1 MARQQ
6 NDRDAKDPRLRARNT
21 EIIRRMSE
29 LSRRLAEMPEDDPE
43 YAELAG
49 KVLSLVMELDFSLLR
64 TAGGEDEPRLER
76 GWALDELSQ
85 ASLGEVQKIAA
96 SQIRILDTYHATVLQ
111 QASMSFRAALVA
123 AVIGL
128 LFFLAAVAFLLMN
141 QPQGLATVTVIG
153 GALVEVISGIN
164 FWLYG
169 KTTTQLADF
178 HDRLDRTQRF
188 LLANSICESLTGK
201 NKETARRQLVNTIA
215 TVGFGPVGPTEAAT
229 DTS

>member
-1 MARQQ
+1 M
-6 NDRDAKDPRLRARNT
+6 L
-21 EIIRRMSE
+21 ELERRR
-29 LSRRLAEMPEDDPE
+29 RRLTRED
-43 YAELAG
+43 A
-49 KVLSLVMELDFSLLR
+49 
-64 TAGGEDEPRLER
+64 PRRDRVE
-76 GWALDELSQ
+76 ALDELSET
-85 ASLGEVQKIAA
+85 SLGEVQKVAA
-96 SQIRILDTYHATVLQ
+96 SQIRILDTYYTTVLA

-128 LFFLAAVAFLLMN
+128 VFFLAAVAFLLMN
-141 QPQGLATVTVIG
+141 QPQSVATASVIG
-153 GALVEVISGIN
+153 GALVELISGIN

-201 NKETARRQLVNTIA
+201 SKDTARGQLVNTIA
-215 TVGFGPVGPTEAAT
+215 TVGFGPVGPTEAAA